1 MKPRAPSAPTGRQH
15 HSLGQRPGKTARP
28 TFRSPEGA
36 THSPA
41 PMGKRK
47 TPPPASDDYRDLLD
61 EVAAVIAPL
70 HALHRQAVEAHAP
83 TVREILRSGSRDA
96 RLIERTLDYL
106 LDHACIPQG
115 LALFK
120 SLCRHYWEINP
131 QATAS
136 YINAYREMWDS
147 EDQHD
152 PEAKP

>member
-28 TFRSPEGA
+28 TFLSPEGA

-41 PMGKRK
+41 PMSKRK
-47 TPPPASDDYRDLLD
+47 TASPSSDAYRDLFADLS
-61 EVAAVIAPL
+61 AVIAPL

-96 RLIERTLDYL
+96 RLIEHTLDHL

-115 LALFK
+115 LTLFK

-131 QATAS
+131 HSTAS

-147 EDQHD
+147 KDRETQTHS
-152 PEAKP
+152 